1 MMNRSN
7 EFQNGMSVCAACGKS
22 GDNLKACTACH
33 LVKYCNRECQSAHWK
48 LHKKR
53 CKTQQELNNNV
64 GVLFTLPVKEAIR
77 RGLVDSKSAAA
88 GDDNDNGENLLV
100 DISDPP
106 AFGIGSRVECP
117 LLRCV
122 SGYDKLDSYSGT
134 VMKHNVTLGKAMIYT
149 SFVHILCTNF

>member
-1 MMNRSN
+1 M
-7 EFQNGMSVCAACGKS
+7 
-22 GDNLKACTACH
+22 
-33 LVKYCNRECQSAHWK
+33 
-48 LHKKR
+48 
-53 CKTQQELNNNV
+53 
-64 GVLFTLPVKEAIR
+64 FTLPVKEAIR

-134 VMKHNVTLGKAMIYT
+134 VMKHNVTLGKAMILY
-149 SFVHILCTNF
+149 FFCAYLVHKFLTNISWTTLYIITLNKYPGRSSRWFILCCPILCSVRLWRQTGL